1 LASWHF
7 ARTATLLISA
17 DAKLIIGRSFEHR
30 TRRFRRLTED
40 KMGTLVFVCPT
51 TGFEV
56 FTGLE
61 MDQSTFADLPSVLPD
76 IRCPHCPKPHQL
88 SDVTAWL
95 AEGERRTDGIA
106 SGETA
111 TP

>member
-1 LASWHF
+1 MSQ
-7 ARTATLLISA
+7 RTATLLISGH
-17 DAKLIIGRSFEHR
+17 AKLIIGRSFEHW
-30 TRRFRRLTED
+30 TRRARRLTED
-40 KMGTLVFVCPT
+40 KMGTLVFVCPV
-51 TGFEV
+51 TGLEV

-95 AEGERRTDGIA
+95 AEGERRTDGTA
-106 SGETA
+106 SNETA
-111 TP
+111 IP